1 MSAGYA
7 VSSHDTTTKGA
18 AMTTRTPPPNE
29 APRCADFWKS
39 DAQASGRFYGTRLEV
54 RANNA

>member
-1 MSAGYA
+1 
-7 VSSHDTTTKGA
+7 
-18 AMTTRTPPPNE
+18 MTTRTPPPNE